1 MFKYTYKLYVS
12 KSNGQAVL
20 ETVFVTI
27 VKLEA
32 AFCGKNITRTL
43 HFLKELQ
50 CLMMASMFSNQKE
63 FQKDEDSQCYIH
75 KLHFSEFN
83 ALRAQSTADMKEA
96 GDKND
101 KSLDFD

>member
-1 MFKYTYKLYVS
+1 
-12 KSNGQAVL
+12 
-20 ETVFVTI
+20 
-27 VKLEA
+27 
-32 AFCGKNITRTL
+32 
-43 HFLKELQ
+43 
-50 CLMMASMFSNQKE
+50 MFSNQKE